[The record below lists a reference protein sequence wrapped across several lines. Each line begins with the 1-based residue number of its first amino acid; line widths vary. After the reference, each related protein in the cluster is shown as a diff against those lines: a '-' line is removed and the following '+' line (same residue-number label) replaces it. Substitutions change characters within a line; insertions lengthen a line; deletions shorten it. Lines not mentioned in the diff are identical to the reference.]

1 LVTLPVAASKLAL
14 GALLLAAPLANSI
27 ASPARAAGTL
37 TFVIAGA
44 DGYGVEDCLSE
55 GGDCGRVVADAW
67 CEAHGHAAA
76 VRFGRADDVTGDI
89 ARPNHAPVAQPIF
102 ITCGE

>member
-1 LVTLPVAASKLAL
+1 MRFAASLFVPCAS
-14 GALLLAAPLANSI
+14 LLAAALASSI
-27 ASPARAAGTL
+27 ASPARATGTH

-76 VRFGRADDVTGDI
+76 VRFGRAEDVTGDI
-89 ARPNHAPVAQPIF
+89 ARPDRAPAAQVIF
-102 ITCGE
+102 ITCAD

>member
-1 LVTLPVAASKLAL
+1 MRVAASMFIL
-14 GALLLAAPLANSI
+14 GALLLAGALASSI
-27 ASPARAAGTL
+27 ASPARAIGTH

-76 VRFGRADDVTGDI
+76 VRFGRADDVTGGI
-89 ARPNHAPVAQPIF
+89 ARPDRAPIAQTIF
-102 ITCGE
+102 ITCAD